1 MTDTA
6 GDGFSRATTQ
16 NSAMP
21 APLQADAAR
30 AATFSAGRPTPR
42 PTATLAPLE
51 GSDASPASSITSP
64 PAASSTPP
72 TTTTATTA
80 ASHRTQRQHQLN
92 SMAVRRSGPVKY
104 GFLFKQ
110 SNGKWKRKRWNQRW
124 FVLDLE
130 AGILKY
136 FRHAS
141 LPEAVPF
148 RQDAHG
154 VMNLKEAGVSL
165 VIQGDLPRNVPT
177 PFCFTLSDG
186 SRAYVIC
193 ADSNQDFRE
202 WTGTIS
208 AILSPRKPATE
219 AAMGVPGAL
228 PPSSR
233 VSSDSAMTS
242 DGGRLGDPRHPALPP
257 VSTGVQG
264 RPVAVSARLEKP
276 WSLIDVCRGDVP
288 ALTPQQALAAILVL
302 NPLVAVIRF
311 GSFEL
316 LCATVVLING
326 TLVWLLWFRRPAPG
340 AATVPVRFAEP
351 GTASVSSEV
360 ARRRETTISSATP
373 SSSATD
379 LLAIGGS
386 QATASDAS
394 DSVAPDGI
402 AVKPQDVASV
412 AKSSSSLSVLS
423 TSRCQGLVNGSRAK
437 AGSSVKQCA
446 AAPEPTVDGCWTQIS
461 GTRFQVRQ
469 GPNYRRTKLKAPS
482 AESLLELIGIDI
494 FRSSGKIDNVASIVD
509 LGELASQ
516 DLFVVNCQVP
526 SYQPSN
532 PLWGERQGD
541 GVGFNFVTYFAIPP
555 SVRAQLNEPEPAHQA
570 IQLLKS
576 FMCESSSV
584 SDRFKAIGIVVNPAE
599 QKLGRTERHLLETYN
614 GQPILTRPQHRFY
627 RGESYF
633 EVDVDAHEFNYV
645 ARKGLVGV
653 SEHFKNMVVDFG
665 FVLEGQEDQELPE
678 QILGAVRLCKID
690 VCLAPEML

>member
-1 MTDTA
+1 MT
-6 GDGFSRATTQ
+6 
-16 NSAMP
+16 
-21 APLQADAAR
+21 AAR
-30 AATFSAGRPTPR
+30 
-42 PTATLAPLE
+42 
-51 GSDASPASSITSP
+51 
-64 PAASSTPP
+64 
-72 TTTTATTA
+72 
-80 ASHRTQRQHQLN
+80 QRAFN

-124 FVLDLE
+124 F
-130 AGILKY
+130 
-136 FRHAS
+136 
-141 LPEAVPF
+141 
-148 RQDAHG
+148 DAHG
-154 VMNLKEAGVSL
+154 VMNLKDAGVSL

-208 AILSPRKPATE
+208 AILSPRKAAAEPAT
-219 AAMGVPGAL
+219 GVPPSL
-228 PPSSR
+228 PVSSSSSR
-233 VSSDSAMTS
+233 VVSSDATMTS
-242 DGGRLGDPRHPALPP
+242 HDSARHNDPRHAVVPP
-257 VSTGVQG
+257 GASNAEVRAAT
-264 RPVAVSARLEKP
+264 VAVRLEKP
-276 WSLIDVCRGDVP
+276 WRLVDVCRGDVP

-302 NPLVAVIRF
+302 NPLVAVIRC
-311 GSFEL
+311 GSVEL

-326 TLVWLLWFRRPAPG
+326 TLVWLLWFRRPTPG
-340 AATVPVRFAEP
+340 AATVPVRFAD
-351 GTASVSSEV
+351 TAAASFSTED
-360 ARRRETTISSATP
+360 ARRRESAISSATP

-379 LLAIGGS
+379 LLALGGS
-386 QATASDAS
+386 QSIASDAS
-394 DSVAPDGI
+394 DSVASD
-402 AVKPQDVASV
+402 ASV
-412 AKSSSSLSVLS
+412 AMKPPDVTTVSKTSSSLSVIS
-423 TSRCQGLVNGSRAK
+423 TSRCQGLVNGARPK
-437 AGSSVKQCA
+437 AGSSVKQCP
-446 AAPEPTVDGCWTQIS
+446 AAPEPTVDGCWAQIS

-482 AESLLELIGIDI
+482 AESLLELIAIDI
-494 FRSSGKIDNVASIVD
+494 FRSSGKIDNIASVVD
-509 LGELASQ
+509 LSELPSQ

-541 GVGFNFVTYFAIPP
+541 GVGFNFVTYFCDSPECSRSAERA
-555 SVRAQLNEPEPAHQA
+555 RAQPPGHSG
-570 IQLLKS
+570 IHHVYFLLKS
-576 FMCESSSV
+576 FMCESSAV
-584 SDRFKAIGIVVNPAE
+584 SDRFKAIGIVVNPSE

-653 SEHFKNMVVDFG
+653 SDHFKNMVVDFG